1 MHLVKI
7 ALWEN
12 SAIFWHYCIF
22 LCPVLDDI
30 MHSTNERNLS
40 LQGGFKIEFKWLN
53 EGEIVKKD
61 NRIEIKAP
69 AQTDF
74 FCGSIDEC
82 EEGILPE
89 SLCNAFFYYTEIEGD
104 FILKVKVSHDFKD
117 TYDSAS
123 VMVMK
128 DMNCWAKCCFELTDF
143 GTHAAVSVVTKG
155 DSDDAN
161 GCNLEGNTAWLQV
174 CRVGNNFAFHY
185 YVDGKN
191 FYMMRYFHLPVD
203 PVVKVGLLAQAPVGN
218 GGIRVYE
225 DLSIQKST
233 VKNIRAG
240 K

>member
-1 MHLVKI
+1 M
-7 ALWEN
+7 
-12 SAIFWHYCIF
+12 
-22 LCPVLDDI
+22 
-30 MHSTNERNLS
+30 
-40 LQGGFKIEFKWLN
+40 EFKWLN
-53 EGEIVKKD
+53 KSLIKQKED
-61 NRIEIKAP
+61 RIEIIAP

-82 EEGILPE
+82 QEGILPE
-89 SLCNAFFYYTEIEGD
+89 SLCNAPYYYTEVEGD
-104 FILKVKVSHDFKD
+104 FVLKVKVSHDFQD

-128 DMNCWAKCCFELTDF
+128 DQNCWAKCCFELTDF

-174 CRVGNNFAFHY
+174 CRVGNNFTFHY
-185 YVDGKN
+185 SVDGIN
-191 FYMMRYFHLPVD
+191 FYMMRYFHLPAD
-203 PVVKVGLLAQAPVGN
+203 PVIKVGLLAQAPVGN
-218 GGIRVYE
+218 GGVRVYE
-225 DLSIQKST
+225 NLSIEKKT